1 MGSLNLSIV
10 GEGMSEKS
18 RARLLYEHVEAPEA
32 KEDKTVYII
41 HYFTQSHIARLKE
54 WRKNLFGA

>member
-54 WRKNLFGA
+54 